1 MGVDVPYFRPLRE
14 SIEPEPEPDPPTKPL
29 QLRPTPPHPPQCASA
44 ELCSFIRREA
54 LIKHKACVTRAPQIR
69 EQTARGRERERAR
82 VRERQCERD
91 VARDYICYA
100 SRLSSKDL
108 QFCRGVCPG
117 DCGDREGWSKTDAT
131 HARDTYF

>member
-69 EQTARGRERERAR
+69 EQTARGRERESESE
-82 VRERQCERD
+82 RET
-91 VARDYICYA
+91 V
-100 SRLSSKDL
+100 
-108 QFCRGVCPG
+108 
-117 DCGDREGWSKTDAT
+117 
-131 HARDTYF
+131 